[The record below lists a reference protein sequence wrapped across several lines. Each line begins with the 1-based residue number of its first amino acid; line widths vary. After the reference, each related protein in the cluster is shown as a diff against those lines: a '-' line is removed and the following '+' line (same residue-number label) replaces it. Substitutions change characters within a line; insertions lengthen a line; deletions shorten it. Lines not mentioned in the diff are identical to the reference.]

1 MCIYFSRGLW
11 RKRGEETLVRKTWSN
26 NLISV
31 DGDTAVFSVKSLYRT
46 NLEVEDLL

>member
-1 MCIYFSRGLW
+1 MFVYFSRGLW
-11 RKRGEETLVRKTWSN
+11 RNLGSETLVRKTWSN

-31 DGDTAVFSVKSLYRT
+31 VGDTAVYSVKSLYKM